1 MNERGSESGSA
12 ARGRGAAAAGGAE
25 LHRRLGRRRR
35 VGLAAGVLHYAGML
49 VAPAPA
55 GLSEAGWRTAA
66 VGVLLALWWMT
77 EALPIPV
84 VSLLPIL
91 LFPLLG
97 VAPVGAAAAPYAHE
111 LIFLFLGGFLLARGI
126 ERHGLHRRIA
136 LAVVARVGT
145 RPARLVAGFMIAS
158 AFLSLWISNTAT
170 TMLMLPIALSLVALL
185 ERAGGGAAAGE
196 GAAGAEERR
205 RFALVLLL
213 GIAYA
218 CSLGGMGTLIGTP
231 GNALAAAF
239 VADTYGRTI
248 DFADWLLVGLP
259 LVAVGLP
266 LVHQVLTRVVFPLRL
281 AEIPGGRAFLAAERQ
296 ALGPMRAAEKR
307 VAIVFAATAVAWV
320 VRPLLAGWLPGL
332 TDTGVALAGA
342 VALFLLPAGGRGEPG
357 RGEAGRARAEAGE
370 PLLDWETARDLP
382 WGVLL
387 LFGGGLSL
395 AAAVRDTGLAE
406 WIGGLLAGA
415 AALPAPLVLLLVLAT
430 ILLLTEL
437 TSNTAT
443 VAAFLP
449 VLASLAAATG
459 QPPLPLLAGATLAA
473 SGAFMLPVA
482 TPPNAI
488 VFASGHVTIPQMA
501 RAGCVLNLL
510 FLLLAAAASWWL
522 VPLALI

>member
-1 MNERGSESGSA
+1 MST
-12 ARGRGAAAAGGAE
+12 GGDDPLA
-25 LHRRLGRRRR
+25 GRRRGLIASCLMHLR
-35 VGLAAGVLHYAGML
+35 HRLLPRRRLGLAAGAALFAGML
-49 VAPAPA
+49 LFPAPA
-55 GLSEAGWRTAA
+55 GLGDAGWRTAA
-66 VGVLLALWWMT
+66 VGVLLAVWWMT
-77 EALPIPV
+77 EALPIPAT
-84 VSLLPIL
+84 SLLPIL

-97 VAPVGAAAAPYAHE
+97 VADVGAAAAPYAHE
-111 LIFLFLGGFLLARGI
+111 LIFLFLGGFLVARAI
-126 ERHGLHRRIA
+126 ERWGLHRRIA

-145 RPARLVAGFMIAS
+145 RPSRLVGGFMLAS

-185 ERAGGGAAAGE
+185 AGPGGGAEATSSE
-196 GAAGAEERR
+196 GPERR

-218 CSLGGMGTLIGTP
+218 SSIGGMGTLIGTP
-231 GNALAAAF
+231 GNALLAAF
-239 VADTYGRTI
+239 VADAYGRPI
-248 DFADWLLVGLP
+248 AFVDWMAVGLPVVVVGLP
-259 LVAVGLP
+259 LAHLA
-266 LVHQVLTRVVFPLRL
+266 LTRLVFPLRL
-281 AEIPGGRAFLAAERQ
+281 AEVPGGRAFLAAERA
-296 ALGPMRAAEKR
+296 ALGPMGKAEKR
-307 VAIVFAATAVAWV
+307 VAAVFAATAAAWIA
-320 VRPLLAGWLPGL
+320 RPLLAGPLPGL

-342 VALFLLPAGGRGEPG
+342 LALFLLPAGGG
-357 RGEAGRARAEAGE
+357 RGEA
-370 PLLDWETARDLP
+370 LLDWESARDLP

-395 AAAVRDTGLAE
+395 AQAVRDTGLAE

-415 AALPAPLVLLLVLAT
+415 AVLPAPLLLVLVLAT

-459 QPPLPLLAGATLAA
+459 QEPIALLAGATLAA

-488 VFASGHVTIPQMA
+488 VFGSGHVTIPEMA
-501 RAGCVLNLL
+501 RAGCVLNVL
-510 FLLLAAAASWWL
+510 FLLLVAAASWWL
-522 VPLALI
+522 APWALG

>member
-1 MNERGSESGSA
+1 MRDGGDEPAAASG
-12 ARGRGAAAAGGAE
+12 GRAAGGGGA
-25 LHRRLGRRRR
+25 LRRRL
-35 VGLAAGVLHYAGML
+35 GLAAGAALAGGML
-49 VAPAPA
+49 LAPAPA
-55 GLSEAGWRTAA
+55 GLSDAGWRTAA

-126 ERHGLHRRIA
+126 ERRGLHRRIA

-145 RPARLVAGFMIAS
+145 RPRRLVAGFMLAS

-170 TMLMLPIALSLVALL
+170 TMLMLPIALSLVALV
-185 ERAGGGAAAGE
+185 ERAGGGA
-196 GAAGAEERR
+196 AEERR

-239 VADTYGRTI
+239 VADAYGRTI
-248 DFADWLLVGLP
+248 EFLDWLLVGLP
-259 LVAVGLP
+259 LVALGLP
-266 LVHQVLTRVVFPLRL
+266 LVHQVLTRLVFPLRL
-281 AEIPGGRAFLAAERQ
+281 AEIPGGRAFLAAERD
-296 ALGPMRAAEKR
+296 ALGRMGPAERR
-307 VAIVFAATAVAWV
+307 VALVFAATAVAWL
-320 VRPLLAGWLPGL
+320 VRPFLATALPGL

-342 VALFLLPAGGRGEPG
+342 VALFLLPAGEGE
-357 RGEAGRARAEAGE
+357 GEEREA
-370 PLLDWETARDLP
+370 LLDWETARDLP

-395 AAAVRDTGLAE
+395 AQAERDTGLAE

-415 AALPAPLVLLLVLAT
+415 GALPAPLVLALVLAT

-488 VFASGHVTIPQMA
+488 VFASGHVSIAEMA
-501 RAGCVLNLL
+501 RAGCVLNVL
-510 FLLLAAAASWWL
+510 FLLLVAAASWWL
-522 VPLALI
+522 VPLALG